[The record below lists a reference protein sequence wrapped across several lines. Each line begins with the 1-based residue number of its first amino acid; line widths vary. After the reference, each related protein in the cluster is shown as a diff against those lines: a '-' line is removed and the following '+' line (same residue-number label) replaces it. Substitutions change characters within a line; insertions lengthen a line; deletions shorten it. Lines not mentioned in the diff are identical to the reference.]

1 MSDRTQFWL
10 GTLMLA
16 LAMGL
21 LAGGLIFPEATV
33 GEGGGAGQVGR
44 YALLTGIRGSV
55 ASTQT
60 LYLLDDQE
68 DLLLA
73 FEYNSRSREMSFKQ
87 PVNLRRYASEMI
99 EKRARDERRRRDR

>member
-33 GEGGGAGQVGR
+33 GQEAAGQVGR

-73 FEYNSRSREMSFKQ
+73 FEYNSRSREISFKQ